1 MKPFKRKFAAP
12 LALFILLAAAQ
23 LASAFYDPSL
33 GRWINRDPI
42 TENGF
47 RMLSKP
53 QSFSRSGELNL
64 YAFVKNQ
71 PIGELD
77 PLGLKIWVCSRKV
90 QGFPFV
96 GNHGYL
102 WDDTG
107 KNAPCG
113 KRGSSCFRQNP
124 NDSNNDKGP
133 GEDDCTPV
141 DGSDG
146 KEDDVMQ
153 CCQEKAN
160 GGVWLPGLNDCH
172 NLVNRCLKKSGLT
185 PPPHP
190 RFGTLDQSCP
200 TE

>member
-1 MKPFKRKFAAP
+1 MKPTRQKHVSSI
-12 LALFILLAAAQ
+12 ALFILFATVQ
-23 LASAFYDPSL
+23 FASAFYDPSV

-42 TENGF
+42 SEKGF
-47 RMLSKP
+47 KTLAERLSA
-53 QSFSRSGELNL
+53 SSGREMNL
-64 YAFVKNQ
+64 HRFVENQ
-71 PIGELD
+71 PTGRID
-77 PLGLKIWVCSRKV
+77 SHGLKIWVCSRKV

-107 KNAPCG
+107 KNPPCG
-113 KRGSSCFRQNP
+113 KRGSSCYRQNP
-124 NDSNNDKGP
+124 TDTGNDKGP

-146 KEDDVMQ
+146 QEDDVMQ
-153 CCQEKAN
+153 CCQDKAN

-172 NLVNRCLKKSGLT
+172 NLINRCLNKNGLK

-190 RFGTLDQSCP
+190 RFGALDTSCP
-200 TE
+200 AE